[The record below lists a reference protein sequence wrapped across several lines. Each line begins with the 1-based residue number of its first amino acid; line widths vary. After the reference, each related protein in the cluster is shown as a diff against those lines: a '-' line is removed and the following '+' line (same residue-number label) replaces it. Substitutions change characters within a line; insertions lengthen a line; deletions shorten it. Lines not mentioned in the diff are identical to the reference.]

1 MISTKKI
8 KELYE
13 EVRKQIFNMIPEK
26 WESIYLYASVI
37 QSENR
42 ENGEMFF
49 YYFPKGMLRKNPVN
63 VYEIPNKF
71 SIDEESYLLLAK
83 KLYHTIRLLR
93 QEWKNENQRL
103 WSNITITIEELKF
116 KIEYHYDNLVNSNYS
131 SYERHLI
138 FQYKYLD
145 TPLESFHKKEREK
158 VIQYFQ
164 EEVDKDCQIY
174 QEPIYEKNNHNNI
187 EFNKENSYLLLNEAK
202 EPKRKEGQEKQEGKR
217 KKKITDNTYQVYSTK
232 HHFLKRQ
239 KEKKPKD
246 NYERYK
252 LKQEEKKRKEEQQEQ
267 IKEQVEEIYTEI
279 KQEERPK
286 RKSQILN
293 Y

>member
-83 KLYHTIRLLR
+83 KLYHTIKLLR

-103 WSNITITIEELKF
+103 WSNITITI
-116 KIEYHYDNLVNSNYS
+116 
-131 SYERHLI
+131 
-138 FQYKYLD
+138 
-145 TPLESFHKKEREK
+145 
-158 VIQYFQ
+158 
-164 EEVDKDCQIY
+164 
-174 QEPIYEKNNHNNI
+174 
-187 EFNKENSYLLLNEAK
+187 
-202 EPKRKEGQEKQEGKR
+202 
-217 KKKITDNTYQVYSTK
+217 
-232 HHFLKRQ
+232 
-239 KEKKPKD
+239 
-246 NYERYK
+246 
-252 LKQEEKKRKEEQQEQ
+252 
-267 IKEQVEEIYTEI
+267 
-279 KQEERPK
+279 
-286 RKSQILN
+286 
-293 Y
+293 